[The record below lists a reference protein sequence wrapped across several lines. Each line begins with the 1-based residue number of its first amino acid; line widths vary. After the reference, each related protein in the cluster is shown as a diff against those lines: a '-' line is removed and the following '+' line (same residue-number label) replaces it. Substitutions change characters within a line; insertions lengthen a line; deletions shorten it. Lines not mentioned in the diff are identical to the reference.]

1 MVQCEV
7 ALCEEEDVTTPLAV
21 EVLEG
26 VVVHEVVVVGF
37 DTGYVE

>member
-1 MVQCEV
+1 MLEV

-26 VVVHEVVVVGF
+26 VVVHVVVLEVVDV
-37 DTGYVE
+37 DTG